1 MGRTALI
8 LSSSHGHTMCVAHLL
23 RHGADKDAQSK
34 SGETALMEACSNG
47 HNAVVQRLLGAKAKL
62 KIKDHGGNTAL
73 VLASFFGQT
82 TAVRLL
88 IRAAGGRVGTR
99 EERSRKMALECAKK
113 NGHKGGVAI
122 LLEATVEAGAMKRGK
137 SEGGLPAAMEG

>member
-8 LSSSHGHTMCVAHLL
+8 LSSSHGHAVCVDQLL

-47 HNAVVQRLLGAKAKL
+47 HNAVVRRLLGAKAKL

-88 IRAAGGRVGTR
+88 IRAAGGRVGSR
-99 EERSRKMALECAKK
+99 EERSRKIALECAKK
-113 NGHKGGVAI
+113 NGHTGVAAI
-122 LLEATVEAGAMKRGK
+122 LLEATAEAGSMKRGEV
-137 SEGGLPAAMEG
+137 EGPTAALAE